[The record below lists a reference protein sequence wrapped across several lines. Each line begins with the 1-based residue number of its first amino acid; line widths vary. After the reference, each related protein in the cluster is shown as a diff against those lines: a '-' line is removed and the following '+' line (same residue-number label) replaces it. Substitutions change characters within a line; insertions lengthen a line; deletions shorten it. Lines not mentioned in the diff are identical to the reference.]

1 MTKTFE
7 KYLWKS
13 SCFSKESQCIIIIII
28 IIILF
33 GLKIATIFWRKETN
47 NIKMDTNKNQLQ

>member
-13 SCFSKESQCIIIIII
+13 SCFSKESQCIIII